1 MRIAA
6 AREIDHGETRV
17 AMTPESVARLVKGGA
32 SVVVE
37 SDIGDPCFWGDEL
50 YREAGA
56 EIAPDRRFAFEKA
69 DVILTVRAP
78 SREQASQL
86 PSGSVLM
93 GFLDPFREE
102 ALLMTLAERGVSALS
117 VELMPRTTIAQKMDA
132 LSSQH
137 SIAGYYMVLLAAER
151 LGKALPMMVTPSGAI
166 QPARVLVIGAGVAGL
181 QAIATA
187 KRLGAR
193 VEAFDTRPVVK
204 EQVESLGARFV
215 EIDLG
220 DTGQTEGGYAKEL
233 TDEQKRRQQ
242 EALSDRCAAA
252 DIVITTA
259 QLFGRPAPVV
269 VTREMLSRM
278 RPGSLVVDYAVE
290 SGGNVEGSRADQ
302 EVEIDGVR
310 VLAMRNYP
318 AMVAIDAS
326 RMYANNLAAFVE
338 EIRDKETGQVALDLE
353 REIVASTLITH
364 AGQVVHPMI
373 RERLGLA
380 EAE

>member
-1 MRIAA
+1 MRIAVA
-6 AREIDHGETRV
+6 KETESGETRV
-17 AMTPESVARLVKGGA
+17 AITPESAARLIKGGA

-37 SDIGDPCFWGDEL
+37 SDLGESCFWGDEL
-50 YREAGA
+50 YRDVGA

-69 DVILTVRAP
+69 DIVLSVRRP
-78 SREQASQL
+78 TPEQVDQL
-86 PSGSVLM
+86 PGGVKFV
-93 GFLDPFREE
+93 GFLDPFRQDGVVES
-102 ALLMTLAERGVSALS
+102 LAKRGVSALS
-117 VELMPRTTIAQKMDA
+117 VEMMPRTTIAQKMDA

-193 VEAFDTRPVVK
+193 VEGFDTRPVVK

-215 EIDLG
+215 DIDLG
-220 DTGQTEGGYAKEL
+220 DTGQTESGYAKEL
-233 TDEQKRRQQ
+233 TDEQKKRQRDGL
-242 EALSDRCAAA
+242 ADRCAQA

-269 VTREMLSRM
+269 VTRDMLARM
-278 RPGSLVVDYAVE
+278 KPGSLVVDYAVE
-290 SGGNVEGSRADQ
+290 SGGNVEGSQADR

-318 AMVAIDAS
+318 AMVAVDAS

-338 EIRDKETGQVALDLE
+338 ELSDKESGELTLD
-353 REIVASTLITH
+353 RESDVVSSTLITH
-364 AGQVVHPMI
+364 EGEVVHPMI
-373 RERLGLA
+373 RERLGIGG
-380 EAE
+380 